1 MVVAVRHPNR
11 RNALGLALLVV
22 ALAVAVAGDSPA
34 SAFNLARA
42 RSLGIEFAPC
52 VLGKADDD
60 VDTVGGR

>member
-1 MVVAVRHPNR
+1 MVLAVRHSNR
-11 RNALGLALLVV
+11 RNAQGLAFLVV

-42 RSLGIEFAPC
+42 RSLGIELVTS